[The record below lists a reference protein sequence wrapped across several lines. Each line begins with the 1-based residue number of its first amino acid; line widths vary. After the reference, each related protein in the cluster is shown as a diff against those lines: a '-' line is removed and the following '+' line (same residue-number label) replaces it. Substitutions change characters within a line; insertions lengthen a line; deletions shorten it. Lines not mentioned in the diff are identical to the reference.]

1 MSYRDKL
8 DEAEIAFELWY
19 GRESTDE
26 EYNKLKNAAR
36 RIKDGDSRLV
46 ITQIVVV
53 EIENI

>member
-53 EIENI
+53 EIENL

>member
-1 MSYRDKL
+1 MTDRDRL

-26 EYNKLKNAAR
+26 EYNKLKKAAR

-53 EIENI
+53 EIENL